1 MSATAIKFGKI
12 NTVGFWVLVLAS
24 LIFTSDIPYAD
35 TISMAGLIIFLA
47 HVGECFIFKT
57 KLNSTNDY
65 IGTLIY
71 GVFHVFD
78 KNR

>member
-1 MSATAIKFGKI
+1 MNDTTIKIGKI
-12 NTVGFWVLVLAS
+12 NTIGFWVLVLAS
-24 LIFTSDIPYAD
+24 LIFSSDIPYANI
-35 TISMAGLIIFLA
+35 ISMAGLIIFIA
-47 HVGECFIFKT
+47 HVGECFIFKA

-78 KNR
+78 KKR